1 MASASNSN
9 SRNTK
14 VNAKRISNMTLL
26 AIALA
31 SSKRAQPA
39 FVRAFSQSGF
49 RTPAASM
56 GLASNVLLRNEEA
69 RKSSSSSSSSS
80 YPFFHIRESSS
91 KTAATVEEDLD
102 SALDEILGSAFKEA
116 GDDSA
121 AASLSVSVVDTET
134 EGEADTEADTEVA
147 AAASEVE
154 EKEAIP
160 VDFTNPKFLSTTN
173 PYWVNAGMEQKVID
187 VLSGK
192 GITRFTEVQGKAF
205 EPVLEGRDVIGRSR
219 TGTGKTLAFGLPGAH
234 RLVKIAEEEGGVD
247 SQGRRKRGRNVSMI
261 ALCPTRELARQ
272 VEEEISHVARP
283 LGLFT
288 TVFHG
293 GVSYD
298 PQVRI
303 IIYTVVFGMCLF
315 LLVSIGH
322 CIFNTRRNG
331 HIP

>member
-9 SRNTK
+9 SQNTK

-69 RKSSSSSSSSS
+69 RKSSSSSS
-80 YPFFHIRESSS
+80 YPFFHMRESSS

-134 EGEADTEADTEVA
+134 EVEADTEADTEVV

-303 IIYTVVFGMCLF
+303 IIY
-315 LLVSIGH
+315 
-322 CIFNTRRNG
+322 
-331 HIP
+331 

>member
-69 RKSSSSSSSSS
+69 RKSSSSSS
-80 YPFFHIRESSS
+80 YPFFHMRESSS

-134 EGEADTEADTEVA
+134 EVEAEADTEVA
-147 AAASEVE
+147 SASEVE

-303 IIYTVVFGMCLF
+303 IIY
-315 LLVSIGH
+315 
-322 CIFNTRRNG
+322 
-331 HIP
+331 